1 LNPPSVSGPEG
12 PSHERPSQLAP
23 VTMATLL
30 CDKRGVK
37 LTTARRQVLEL
48 LWESGCPTGAYEL
61 IEALQQRNARPV
73 NPPTVYRA
81 LEFLITQG
89 FVHKLES
96 RNAYVVCIHPER
108 RHACIFFICADCGVS
123 AELEDERVADLIDED
138 ANDRLGFHVTGRV
151 VEVQGTCRQCT
162 PAEP

>member
-1 LNPPSVSGPEG
+1 MSEPIVPGPDESSHEW
-12 PSHERPSQLAP
+12 PSHLAP
-23 VTMATLL
+23 LAMATLL
-30 CDKRGVK
+30 CDERGVK

-48 LWESGCPTGAYEL
+48 LWETGCPTGAYEL
-61 IEALQQRNARPV
+61 METLQQRNARPV

-81 LEFLITQG
+81 LKFLITQG

-108 RHACIFFICADCGVS
+108 HHACIFFICADCGVS
-123 AELEDERVADLIDED
+123 TELEDERVAGLIDEAAD
-138 ANDRLGFHVTGRV
+138 DRLGFHVTGRV
-151 VEVQGTCRQCT
+151 VEVKGTCRQCT